1 MEKLKLPVESLKVDT
16 FDTGDA
22 PEEKGTVHAHMTPGG
37 GACCTRDGTG
47 CHTVV
52 LTTPCNNC

>member
-1 MEKLKLPVESLKVDT
+1 MEKLKVAVESLKVDT
-16 FDTGDA
+16 FDVGGDPPA
-22 PEEKGTVHAHMTPGG
+22 EGTVHAYMTPAG

-52 LTTPCNNC
+52 LTSPCNNC